1 MAEPWRE
8 RRQGACCYSLD
19 ITALPPLPTTPPED
33 MPRRRARILR
43 SLLRPRD
50 KLRCLAGWLLMR
62 RFLGPETGARLRYG
76 RYGKPFLPGGPYFSL
91 SHSGRYAVLAV
102 APTPVG
108 VDVERV
114 RADEDCAALATLALH
129 PAERLLYARRPD
141 ARTFFAL
148 WTLKESYLKLRGTGL
163 AEDPASFALALDGQG
178 ARLAERPD
186 IGFHLYRQLPGYS
199 LALCLYGGAP
209 PATVIPVCL

>member
-43 SLLRPRD
+43 SLLRPWD

-114 RADEDCAALATLALH
+114 RADEDCAALAALALH

-141 ARTFFAL
+141 ARTFFEL